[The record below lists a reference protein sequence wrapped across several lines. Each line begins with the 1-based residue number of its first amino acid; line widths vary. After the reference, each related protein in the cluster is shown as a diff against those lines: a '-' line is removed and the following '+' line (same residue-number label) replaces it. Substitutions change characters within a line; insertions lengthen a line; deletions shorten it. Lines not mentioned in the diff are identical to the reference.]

1 MFFEVFTSQL
11 PRWFDSIVDIIVV
24 LSFRQPLAL
33 HLWWDRTGLLACLK
47 GVWLL
52 FFRGDARKVCRV
64 VARLVERS
72 TCSAADDAWTYGL
85 L

>member
-1 MFFEVFTSQL
+1 MFLEVFTSQL
-11 PRWFDSIVDIIVV
+11 PRWFDSIVV
-24 LSFRQPLAL
+24 LSFRQLLAL
-33 HLWWDRTGLLACLK
+33 HLWWDRTGLLATLACLK

-72 TCSAADDAWTYGL
+72 ACSAADDARTYGL